1 MLVNSNWNV
10 LSDPVVDGVQE
21 DFASLVSNV
30 EDNEQSMFVT
40 AYLIEHVGVPQLS
53 LQVFVTVKIGFGV
66 PEQVVVNGSLALT
79 SQIENNL

>member
-1 MLVNSNWNV
+1 M
-10 LSDPVVDGVQE
+10 LSDSVVEGVQE
-21 DFASLVSNV
+21 DFVTLVSNV
-30 EDNEQSMFVT
+30 EDDEQSTPTT

-53 LQVFVTVKIGFGV
+53 LQVSVTVKIGFGD